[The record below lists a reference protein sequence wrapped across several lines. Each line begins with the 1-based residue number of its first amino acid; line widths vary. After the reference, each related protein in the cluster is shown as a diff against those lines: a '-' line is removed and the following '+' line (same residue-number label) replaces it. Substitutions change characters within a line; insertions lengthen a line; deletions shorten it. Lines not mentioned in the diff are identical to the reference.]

1 MTKIKNIL
9 EAYLLLVL
17 YRMGF
22 AHPSVRN
29 VVESRKLACES
40 CVLRK
45 GNWCSKR
52 KVTLV
57 CDDEGKCVKRTGCG
71 CYLPALQLSDV
82 YGNPCVLK
90 RWSSLNEPTDNMAL

>member
-29 VVESRKLACES
+29 VVEDRKLSCES

-45 GNWCSKR
+45 GNWCSSR
-52 KVTLV
+52 KTTLK
-57 CDDEGKCVKRTGCG
+57 CDGNRDCVKVSGCA
-71 CYLPALQLSDV
+71 CWLPAKRMSDI
-82 YGNPCVLK
+82 YSNPCPLK
-90 RWSSLNEPTDNMAL
+90 RWSSLDEPTDNMAL